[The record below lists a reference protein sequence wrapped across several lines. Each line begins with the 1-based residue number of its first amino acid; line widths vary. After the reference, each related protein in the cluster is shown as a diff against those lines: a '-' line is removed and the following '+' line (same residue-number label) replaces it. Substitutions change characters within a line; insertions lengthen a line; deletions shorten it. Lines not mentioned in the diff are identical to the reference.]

1 MELSVRKMAISNIT
15 GLQVGERDGIWV
27 VKDGEDWRS
36 LTAQEELSVQP
47 EYDRLYHDLMV
58 PKVITMRQARLA
70 LNAAGLLGTITQSIS
85 SMPMEV
91 QIEWEYTSE
100 VLRDSPTIKTLQ
112 IAMGLSD
119 IQVDQ
124 IFIDGSKL

>member
-1 MELSVRKMAISNIT
+1 MELSAYKKAISNIT

-27 VKDGEDWRS
+27 VKDGEEWRS
-36 LTAQEELSVQP
+36 LTAQEELSIKS
-47 EYDRLYHDLMV
+47 EYDRIYHDLMV

-70 LNAAGLLGTITQSIS
+70 LNSAGLLGTITQSIS

-100 VLRDSPTIKTLQ
+100 VFRDSPTIKTLQ
-112 IAMGLSD
+112 TAMGLSD
-119 IQVDQ
+119 MQVDQ

>member
-1 MELSVRKMAISNIT
+1 MELSVHKTAISNIT
-15 GLQVGERDGIWV
+15 GLQVGERNGIWV
-27 VKDGEDWRS
+27 VKDGEEWRS
-36 LTAQEELSVQP
+36 LTAQEELSVQS

-70 LNAAGLLGTITQSIS
+70 LNAAGLLGTIAQSIS

-100 VLRDSPTIKTLQ
+100 VFRDSPTIKTLQ
-112 IAMGLSD
+112 TAMGLSD
-119 IQVDQ
+119 MQVDQ